1 MSCVNFSVAKS
12 VLVLTSVLLNL
23 YSPKMLIKTRAR
35 ETTTVILGP
44 ASAVVKDATR
54 RMMQVAI
61 LGPRLTV
68 ACFFVRVLYL
78 FYYLKSFASLAQ
90 SLNI

>member
-1 MSCVNFSVAKS
+1 MSCVNLSVAKS
-12 VLVLTSVLLNL
+12 VLPQNVDQHAV
-23 YSPKMLIKTRAR
+23 AR

-44 ASAVVKDATR
+44 ASAAVKDAKR

-68 ACFFVRVLYL
+68 AYFRSFFVRVLSL
-78 FYYLKSFASLAQ
+78 FYVLRL
-90 SLNI
+90 

>member
-1 MSCVNFSVAKS
+1 MSSVNFSVAKS
-12 VLVLTSVLLNL
+12 VLPQNVDQDN
-23 YSPKMLIKTRAR
+23 RAR

-68 ACFFVRVLYL
+68 ACFFVRVLSL

>member
-12 VLVLTSVLLNL
+12 VLPQNVDQDN
-23 YSPKMLIKTRAR
+23 RAR

-44 ASAVVKDATR
+44 ASAVVKDAMR

-68 ACFFVRVLYL
+68 ACFL
-78 FYYLKSFASLAQ
+78 
-90 SLNI
+90 